1 LLQQGVGLDGWPP
14 RGTPVETAS
23 QLMRRLCEVTDN
35 QLIPPAGSTFDRC
48 LEELLFQQYGLSVRA
63 AAAAA
68 ATPSPSSLPVC
79 PLALSHEGRRPGL
92 LLRLRLR
99 LRLVCSSVRLA
110 FLLGR
115 PARAAG

>member
-1 LLQQGVGLDGWPP
+1 M
-14 RGTPVETAS
+14 ETAS

-35 QLIPPAGSTFDRC
+35 QLIPPAGSTLDRC